1 MGDSDH
7 GSEGQGRSVRR
18 KLLNL
23 VFFSSVPLIC
33 LVAIVVTAFALHS
46 WRNTIA
52 DIETRTEILHQMV
65 DTAIRESI
73 ISYLN
78 AKVETA
84 VSIIEAVDRARPE
97 EELGDKIDAIEE
109 QLTVLNI
116 AETGYVYVIDN
127 GGRVV
132 IHPDPET
139 QGRVIPEVEPVK
151 TQLERRRGYLEYIWQ
166 NSFEPLP
173 LPKALYMEEYQPF
186 GWIVAATSYRREFV
200 ELIDPQRLAR
210 TIGAHSFETE
220 SYSVVVDREGVFV
233 AHPDYPGR
241 QIDEFF
247 DRAEADR
254 LMGAL
259 FSRPEGRLRY
269 AWGDRPGE
277 RRRPKMMFYRYLPDF
292 DWAIATTVY
301 LDSLRR
307 PFVFLAIG
315 IVLFLAALIS
325 FLLFWGRSM
334 AESLSRPIVRLARS
348 AEAGE
353 ALSPGALGRHTP
365 REIVSLVERFNAF
378 VERIDEQQRA
388 MVAQQDALRQ
398 NLQEKTVLIKEIH
411 HRVKNNLQVVASLLS
426 IQSDSVQDPE
436 DSLLFHRSRDRVV
449 SMALVHDQLY
459 QNDNL
464 SLIPFHNY
472 LGELV
477 GHIRNAMSTDGIEIH
492 LKSDEVFLEI
502 DRAIPCGLI
511 VNELVTNAVQHAY
524 PKGGT
529 GTIHVLLAKDE
540 DHYHVEVRDSGSGF
554 PAEIRK
560 SLGMTLVEMLSRQIN
575 ATVERSDGEGAV
587 VRVSIPRAI
596 SGGS

>member
-1 MGDSDH
+1 MGDSED
-7 GSEGQGRSVRR
+7 GSAVQDRSVRR
-18 KLLNL
+18 RLLNL
-23 VFFSSVPLIC
+23 VFFSSVPLVC
-33 LVAIVVTAFALHS
+33 LIAIVVTVFALHS

-52 DIETRTEILHQMV
+52 DVETRTEILHQMV

-84 VSIIEAVDRARPE
+84 VSIIEAVDRGRPE
-97 EELGDKIDAIEE
+97 EELADKIDAIEE
-109 QLTVLNI
+109 QLAVLNI
-116 AETGYVYVIDN
+116 AETGYIYVVN
-127 GGRVV
+127 NKGRVV
-132 IHPDPET
+132 IHPDPAT
-139 QGRVIPEVEPVK
+139 QGRMIPEVEPVR
-151 TQLERRRGYLEYIWQ
+151 TQLERKRGYLEYTWQ
-166 NSFEPLP
+166 NSFDLLP
-173 LPKALYMEEYQPF
+173 LPKALYMEEYRSF

-200 ELIDPQRLAR
+200 ALIDPQRLAR
-210 TIGAHSFETE
+210 TIGAYSFEAE

-254 LMGAL
+254 LREAL

-269 AWGDRPGE
+269 TWGDRPGE
-277 RRRPKMMFYRYLPDF
+277 GRRPKMMFYRYLPDF

-325 FLLFWGRSM
+325 YLLFWGRSM
-334 AESLSRPIVRLARS
+334 AESLSSPIVRLARS

-353 ALSPGALGRHTP
+353 ALSPDALGRHTP

-378 VERIDEQQRA
+378 VERIEEQQN
-388 MVAQQDALRQ
+388 ALRK

-426 IQSDSVQDPE
+426 IQSESVRNPE
-436 DSLLFHRSRDRVV
+436 DASLFDRSRDRVI

-459 QNDNL
+459 QTDNL
-464 SLIPFHNY
+464 SLIPFHSY

-477 GHIRNAMSTDGIEIH
+477 GHIRNAMGSDGIDIRLEC
-492 LKSDEVFLEI
+492 DDVFLEI

-511 VNELVTNAVQHAY
+511 VNELVTNAIQHAY

-529 GTIHVLLAKDE
+529 GTIYVVLVKDE
-540 DHYHVEVRDSGSGF
+540 DHYHVEVRDLGSGF

-575 ATVERSDGEGAV
+575 ATVALSGSEGAV
-587 VRVSIPRAI
+587 VRVSIPRAA
-596 SGGS
+596 SGNG